1 MSTISALIG
10 IFLTPLPFPG
20 ATGRTCK
27 ADPTLV
33 ANMDGEDSN
42 WHKADDRTNGGMFNA
57 GWRADHA
64 VFNNNYL
71 NLRIDDQS
79 CPIGCSGKPYASGEY
94 RTNHFYGYGTYE
106 ARFKAARGDGVV
118 TSFFT
123 YTGPSDGN
131 PQDEIDIEI
140 LGKDP
145 TKMQINYFTGGT
157 GKHEVMVNLGFD
169 ASAGFHN
176 YAIQWSKDSIVWFA
190 DGKKVHTE
198 TGSRGPL
205 PTHPGRIMANLWPG
219 IGVDGWL
226 KPFSYSGPIR
236 AQYDWIKY
244 TPAGV
249 CMPVPAKVGPVV
261 PAEIP
266 EQPDLYP
273 GELDPELGEIK
284 AEGVPRLHHL
294 KVKENVTLERL
305 NQVLSALKQAHEIR
319 VVIVDDHQYSSQE
332 FKKLYPELAEIER
345 HDPRLYWYLRDFR
358 AHWDNAILLLSIY
371 TQKIVESTRED
382 KDELLKNALEIA
394 EGFRKRLRY
403 QDLADKASGEKR
415 SPSDYSLALLDLTL
429 AEIYSQTKN
438 RDAGFYEK
446 GIAMATSA
454 LHSLLYLEDKEMF
467 PSKPDYFVITK
478 GILILGD
485 LYQQLAHFTTDINQ
499 KQKYFEVAFQ
509 LYQSVSDLKA
519 SESGSLSLYLD
530 WLVVDPLLQKFKSVD
545 LSQPYPAPLGFELTI
560 DRSLVE
566 EALSFNF
573 ERGYIKSEDAE
584 KALTGIFHYQKG
596 VAMIKA
602 AGLVAAWPRL
612 KPIAE
617 ILYQIENLERGMTEI
632 NEAILRTGE
641 DEKKIAFFFA
651 FKKIVEGELLMAL
664 ADRINFYQDKKAW
677 GELQKNG
684 EINQYIAKAKA
695 KIVEDLWK
703 TLKDNAEVSRYL
715 PETLEELKRS
725 RDPLKSV
732 IPNIKNESLQ
742 QKGKDLSRW
751 VELLRGG
758 AAETQREQAE
768 LLTAVARDY
777 YFSGI
782 PREYKY
788 LYAWAKVKQLEI
800 AIRNATYV
808 LETKQGKRYAD
819 ATELLKFCQENK
831 ELLTEIAEGKIPR
844 EYLNI
849 EFDYLQTILNL
860 ASIPVRK
867 NGRFVRER
875 DETGIPRIKRID
887 LADQIFALN
896 QPVEKDIQSLSP
908 ALTEYFKTYTQLKE
922 VGALIQVR
930 KRKKEKNQLI
940 LDRIKAKTGREL
952 APLDY
957 ALALLK
963 GIEKRTAPALPPY
976 LLHNL
981 TVTLPE
987 RIKKNKDT
995 REIMVVT
1002 KLFIEKR
1009 IKEYYPAAT
1018 YEEVKKCFGELEKAV
1033 NKKNIKEVEAALETF
1048 IGSVAKRKITEIFGK
1063 ADNSWQQFFV
1073 DANQEYL
1080 VFKPNIKNEIA
1091 AKISDA
1097 NKKGKLLAILQQSF
1111 KAKLTA
1117 LDASSKYEKKYAELL
1132 VWDLHSLR
1140 AELYHMLAVVYAIK
1154 GAGKP
1159 EGSPEGRILT
1169 QYAQSAYMESE
1180 TSNNPYDYKYRRFF
1194 IFQGTDSF
1202 PDQDIP
1208 SLKGIMK
1215 RPPRKEKV
1223 KF

>member
-1 MSTISALIG
+1 MGELKVNCVKIRPPKDGLYQGVFVGDNVSEWSIEDFAKMSGTDVDIALKFLAFGTGLDFPAAEATLLAEKGGAIFIKLEPWSWKGKDDKSFRLEDVVAGKYDHLLKHFAEGAKAFEKPIFVSFAHEMNGNWYPWSGNPALYKKAFQHVHDAIERAGAKNITWVWNPDIVSSAKEYYPGDKYVDWIAIDGYNTQDYGAPWRSCSELFSEKMTELGSLGKPIMIG
-10 IFLTPLPFPG
+10 EF
-20 ATGRTCK
+20 AS
-27 ADPTLV
+27 D
-33 ANMDGEDSN
+33 AN
-42 WHKADDRTNGGMFNA
+42 
-57 GWRADHA
+57 DHA
-64 VFNNNYL
+64 DETTRKPEFLSNCISHFAHEKQVKAFIYFNK
-71 NLRIDDQS
+71 DKVEEGQPKQWAVS
-79 CPIGCSGKPYASGEY
+79 AP
-94 RTNHFYGYGTYE
+94 E
-106 ARFKAARGDGVV
+106 ARKAYREAVKKYER
-118 TSFFT
+118 SFR
-123 YTGPSDGN
+123 D
-131 PQDEIDIEI
+131 QI
-140 LGKDP
+140 L
-145 TKMQINYFTGGT
+145 TATC
-157 GKHEVMVNLGFD
+157 
-169 ASAGFHN
+169 
-176 YAIQWSKDSIVWFA
+176 
-190 DGKKVHTE
+190 DGKE
-198 TGSRGPL
+198 L
-205 PTHPGRIMANLWPG
+205 PP
-219 IGVDGWL
+219 
-226 KPFSYSGPIR
+226 S
-236 AQYDWIKY
+236 
-244 TPAGV
+244 
-249 CMPVPAKVGPVV
+249 VPAKVGPVV
-261 PAEIP
+261 SEETY
-266 EQPDLYP
+266 EQPEPAP
-273 GELDPELGEIK
+273 GELDLELGEIR
-284 AEGVPRLHHL
+284 AEGIPRLHHL
-294 KVKENVTLERL
+294 KVKEKVTLEKLDRIL
-305 NQVLSALKQAHEIR
+305 TALKQAPENR
-319 VVIVDDHQYSSQE
+319 VIIVDDHQYSSQE
-332 FKKLYPELAEIER
+332 FNKLYPELAEIER

-403 QDLADKASGEKR
+403 QEMADKASGEKR
-415 SPSDYSLALLDLTL
+415 GPSDYSLALLDLTL
-429 AEIYSQTKN
+429 AEIYSQTEN

-454 LHSLLYLEDKEMF
+454 LHGLLYLEDKELF

-519 SESGSLSLYLD
+519 SEGGSLSLHLD
-530 WLVVDPLLQKFKSVD
+530 WLVVDPLLQKCKSVD
-545 LSQPYPAPLGFELTI
+545 LSQPYPAPLGFEITI
-560 DRSLVE
+560 DRALVE

-617 ILYQIENLERGMTEI
+617 ILYQIENLERGMAEI

-641 DEKKIAFFFA
+641 DEKKIAFFSA
-651 FKKIVEGELLMAL
+651 FKKIVKGELLMAL

-677 GELQKNG
+677 GELQKHG

-703 TLKDNAEVSRYL
+703 TLKDNAEVSGYL

-732 IPNIKNESLQ
+732 IPSIKNESLQ

-758 AAETQREQAE
+758 AAETEREQAE

-777 YFSGI
+777 YFSDI

-819 ATELLKFCQENK
+819 ATEPLKFCQENK
-831 ELLTEIAEGKIPR
+831 ELLIKIAKGKIPR

-867 NGRFVRER
+867 NGRFVIER
-875 DETGIPRIKRID
+875 DETGKPSIKRID
-887 LADQIFALN
+887 LANQIFALN
-896 QPVEKDIQSLSP
+896 QPVEKDIQSLPP

-940 LDRIKAKTGREL
+940 LNRIKAKTGREL

-963 GIEKRTAPALPPY
+963 DIEKRTAPALPPY

-995 REIMVVT
+995 REIITVT
-1002 KLFIEKR
+1002 KLFVEQR
-1009 IKEYYPAAT
+1009 IKEYAPAA
-1018 YEEVKKCFGELEKAV
+1018 YPKVREKVAALEKAV
-1033 NKKNIKEVEAALETF
+1033 NQKNPAEVNSAL
-1048 IGSVAKRKITEIFGK
+1048 K
-1063 ADNSWQQFFV
+1063 A
-1073 DANQEYL
+1073 L
-1080 VFKPNIKNEIA
+1080 
-1091 AKISDA
+1091 
-1097 NKKGKLLAILQQSF
+1097 
-1111 KAKLTA
+1111 KAELEL

-1132 VWDLHSLR
+1132 VWDQHSLR
-1140 AELYHMLAVVYAIK
+1140 AELYHMLAVAYAIK

-1180 TSNNPYDYKYRRFF
+1180 LSNNPYDYKYRRFF

-1208 SLKGIMK
+1208 LLKGIMK
-1215 RPPRKEKV
+1215 RQPRKEKR
-1223 KF
+1223 